1 MTLHF
6 QVKHKEK
13 YKLRMRMGIHSGAL
27 IGSVVGVK
35 MPHFSVFG
43 ETVYRNIMKF
53 ISKAISN
60 FMAIFAIHTK
70 APHDIRFNSAEHGP
84 DYGINF

>member
-1 MTLHF
+1 
-6 QVKHKEK
+6 
-13 YKLRMRMGIHSGAL
+13 MGIHSGAL

-43 ETVYRNIMKF
+43 ETVHLNIIEIHFKSHF
-53 ISKAISN
+53 I
-60 FMAIFAIHTK
+60 MAIFAIHTK
-70 APHDIRFNSAEHGP
+70 APHNIQFNSAEHGP

>member
-1 MTLHF
+1 
-6 QVKHKEK
+6 
-13 YKLRMRMGIHSGAL
+13 MGIHSGAL

-43 ETVYRNIMKF
+43 ETVHLNI
-53 ISKAISN
+53 IEIHSK
-60 FMAIFAIHTK
+60 IFAIHTK
-70 APHDIRFNSAEHGP
+70 APHNIQFNSAEHGP

>member
-1 MTLHF
+1 
-6 QVKHKEK
+6 
-13 YKLRMRMGIHSGAL
+13 MRMGIHSGAL

-43 ETVYRNIMKF
+43 ETVHLNIIEIHFK
-53 ISKAISN
+53 
-60 FMAIFAIHTK
+60 IFSIHTK
-70 APHDIRFNSAEHGP
+70 APHNIQFNLAEHGP

>member
-1 MTLHF
+1 
-6 QVKHKEK
+6 
-13 YKLRMRMGIHSGAL
+13 MGIHSGAL

-43 ETVYRNIMKF
+43 ETVHLNI
-53 ISKAISN
+53 IE
-60 FMAIFAIHTK
+60 IHFKSHFEVFTIHIK
-70 APHDIRFNSAEHGP
+70 APHNIQFNSAEHGP

>member
-1 MTLHF
+1 
-6 QVKHKEK
+6 
-13 YKLRMRMGIHSGAL
+13 MGIHSGAL

-43 ETVYRNIMKF
+43 ETVHLILLKF
-53 ISKAISN
+53 ISKAIL
-60 FMAIFAIHTK
+60 FAIHTK
-70 APHDIRFNSAEHGP
+70 APHNIQFNSAEHGP